1 MRKLFNFT
9 CNDCN
14 ETFEKLIEYTQVT
27 DCPFCGGQADK
38 IITAP
43 SIKLEGYSGAFPGA
57 AMQFDKKHREK
68 LAQERKHLDPTQP

>member
-9 CNDCN
+9 CKDCS
-14 ETFEKLIEYTQVT
+14 ETFEKLTEYTQIT
-27 DCPFCGGQADK
+27 ECPSCGGQADK

-43 SIKLEGYSGAFPGA
+43 TIKLEGYSGAFPGA

-68 LAQERKHLDPTQP
+68 LAQERKHSDPTQ